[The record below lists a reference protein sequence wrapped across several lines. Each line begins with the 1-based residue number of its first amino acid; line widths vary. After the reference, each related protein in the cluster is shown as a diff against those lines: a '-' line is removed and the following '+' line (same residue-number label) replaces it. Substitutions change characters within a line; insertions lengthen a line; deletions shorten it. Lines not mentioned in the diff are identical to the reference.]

1 MYSKS
6 EILQKTIL
14 NIAVQFDIS
23 VLQLSKILEVN
34 DIVQILEGSKE
45 AESAMVLINIYKKLY
60 SVTNGDVNTMRIF
73 IHSNNKLINAI
84 PLEVLQTKYGLTT
97 VFELL
102 RFFQYS

>member
-34 DIVQILEGSKE
+34 DIVQIIEGSKE

-60 SVTNGDVNTMRIF
+60 SVTNGDVNAMRIF
-73 IHSNNKLINAI
+73 IHNNNKLINAI
-84 PLEVLQTKYGLTT
+84 PLEVLQTKDGLTT

-102 RFFQYS
+102 RFFQNS

>member
-84 PLEVLQTKYGLTT
+84 PLEVLQTKDGLTT